1 MQYIQQL
8 LSRINLLYLCPFV
21 QKILHLSLILCLVAL
36 TPMSAYAAGD
46 SLTSSISLS
55 FNSTKKFQL
64 EAYEHFYAYYT
75 VPSSYSRTKNT
86 LSVTVS
92 NLSNFSISVM
102 NSDGSSISTTR
113 KKNILY
119 FKNNAFIAENR
130 YFIKIHNQRN
140 IRSSGSINIRCTTD
154 TTASPKTSHKDATN
168 IASSHKRHQQ
178 KSTKSSSSR
187 NASRQKSTNNSYSRN
202 ASRQKT
208 ANNSYSRNAS
218 RQKSTNNSYSRNAS
232 RQKSTNNSSSRN
244 ASRQKTANNSSSR
257 NASRQKATNNSSSQ
271 NASRQK
277 ATKSS
282 SSRKGKTA
290 ATNNASTS
298 SKKYVSSGT
307 TLSPVTP
314 AIHYIRLKKGT
325 SIALAERIYTTVPN
339 HPISFTPSSSS
350 LHITDGIVYA
360 TSAGLFYIIIQ
371 DGSYSSSC
379 TVKVDP

>member
-140 IRSSGSINIRCTTD
+140 IRSAGSINIRYTTD

-187 NASRQKSTNNSYSRN
+187 NASRQKT
-202 ASRQKT
+202 T
-208 ANNSYSRNAS
+208 
-218 RQKSTNNSYSRNAS
+218 KS
-232 RQKSTNNSSSRN
+232 SSSRN

-257 NASRQKATNNSSSQ
+257 ND
-271 NASRQK
+271 SRQK

-290 ATNNASTS
+290 ATNKASTS

>member
-140 IRSSGSINIRCTTD
+140 IHSSGSINIRYTTD

-178 KSTKSSSSR
+178 KST
-187 NASRQKSTNNSYSRN
+187 
-202 ASRQKT
+202 
-208 ANNSYSRNAS
+208 
-218 RQKSTNNSYSRNAS
+218 
-232 RQKSTNNSSSRN
+232 NNSSSRN

-257 NASRQKATNNSSSQ
+257 NASRQKTTNNSSSRNASRQ
-271 NASRQK
+271 KATKSSSSRNASRQK

>member
-8 LSRINLLYLCPFV
+8 LSRINLLYLCSFV

-75 VPSSYSRTKNT
+75 MPSSYSRTKNT

-119 FKNNAFIAENR
+119 FKNNAFTAENR

-140 IRSSGSINIRCTTD
+140 IRSSGSINIRYTTD

-168 IASSHKRHQQ
+168 IASSHKQHQQ

-187 NASRQKSTNNSYSRN
+187 NASRQKT
-202 ASRQKT
+202 T
-208 ANNSYSRNAS
+208 
-218 RQKSTNNSYSRNAS
+218 KS
-232 RQKSTNNSSSRN
+232 
-244 ASRQKTANNSSSR
+244 SSSR
-257 NASRQKATNNSSSQ
+257 NASRQKATNNSSS
-271 NASRQK
+271 
-277 ATKSS
+277 
-282 SSRKGKTA
+282 RKGKTA
-290 ATNNASTS
+290 ATNKSSTS

>member
-1 MQYIQQL
+1 MQHIQQL

-64 EAYEHFYAYYT
+64 EPYEHFYAYYT

-140 IRSSGSINIRCTTD
+140 IRSSGSINIRYTTD

-187 NASRQKSTNNSYSRN
+187 NASRQKST
-202 ASRQKT
+202 
-208 ANNSYSRNAS
+208 
-218 RQKSTNNSYSRNAS
+218 KS
-232 RQKSTNNSSSRN
+232 
-244 ASRQKTANNSSSR
+244 SSSR
-257 NASRQKATNNSSSQ
+257 NASRQKATNNSSS
-271 NASRQK
+271 
-277 ATKSS
+277 
-282 SSRKGKTA
+282 RKGKTP
-290 ATNNASTS
+290 ATNNVSTS
-298 SKKYVSSGT
+298 PKKNISSDT

>member
-75 VPSSYSRTKNT
+75 MPSSYSRTKNT

-119 FKNNAFIAENR
+119 FKNNAFTAENR

-140 IRSSGSINIRCTTD
+140 IRSSGSINIRYTTD

-187 NASRQKSTNNSYSRN
+187 NASRQKT
-202 ASRQKT
+202 T
-208 ANNSYSRNAS
+208 
-218 RQKSTNNSYSRNAS
+218 KS
-232 RQKSTNNSSSRN
+232 SSSRN

-257 NASRQKATNNSSSQ
+257 NASRQKTTNNSSSR

-277 ATKSS
+277 ATNNS

-290 ATNNASTS
+290 ATNKSSTS
-298 SKKYVSSGT
+298 SKKNVSSGT

>member
-75 VPSSYSRTKNT
+75 MPSSYSRTKNT

-119 FKNNAFIAENR
+119 FKNNAFTAENR

-140 IRSSGSINIRCTTD
+140 IRSAGSINIRYTTD

-178 KSTKSSSSR
+178 KST
-187 NASRQKSTNNSYSRN
+187 
-202 ASRQKT
+202 
-208 ANNSYSRNAS
+208 
-218 RQKSTNNSYSRNAS
+218 
-232 RQKSTNNSSSRN
+232 NNSSSRN

-257 NASRQKATNNSSSQ
+257 NASRQKN
-271 NASRQK
+271 
-277 ATKSS
+277 TKSS

>member
-140 IRSSGSINIRCTTD
+140 IRSAGSINIRYTTD

-187 NASRQKSTNNSYSRN
+187 NASRQKT
-202 ASRQKT
+202 T
-208 ANNSYSRNAS
+208 
-218 RQKSTNNSYSRNAS
+218 KS
-232 RQKSTNNSSSRN
+232 SSSRN
-244 ASRQKTANNSSSR
+244 ASRQKTANNSY
-257 NASRQKATNNSSSQ
+257 
-271 NASRQK
+271 
-277 ATKSS
+277 
-282 SSRKGKTA
+282 SRKGKTA

>member
-1 MQYIQQL
+1 MHYKKGVSMQYIQQL

-75 VPSSYSRTKNT
+75 MPSSYSRTKNT

-119 FKNNAFIAENR
+119 FKNNAFTAKNR

-140 IRSSGSINIRCTTD
+140 IRSAGSINIRYTTD

-187 NASRQKSTNNSYSRN
+187 NASRQKT
-202 ASRQKT
+202 T
-208 ANNSYSRNAS
+208 
-218 RQKSTNNSYSRNAS
+218 KS
-232 RQKSTNNSSSRN
+232 SSSRN

-257 NASRQKATNNSSSQ
+257 NASRQKN
-271 NASRQK
+271 
-277 ATKSS
+277 TKSS

>member
-75 VPSSYSRTKNT
+75 MPSSYSRTKNT

-119 FKNNAFIAENR
+119 FKNNAFTAENR

-140 IRSSGSINIRCTTD
+140 IRSAGSINIRYTTD

-187 NASRQKSTNNSYSRN
+187 NASRQKSTNNSY
-202 ASRQKT
+202 
-208 ANNSYSRNAS
+208 
-218 RQKSTNNSYSRNAS
+218 
-232 RQKSTNNSSSRN
+232 SRN

>member
-1 MQYIQQL
+1 MQHIQQL

-64 EAYEHFYAYYT
+64 EPYEHFYAYYT

-140 IRSSGSINIRCTTD
+140 IRSSGSINIRYTTD

-187 NASRQKSTNNSYSRN
+187 NASRQKSTKSSSSRN
-202 ASRQKT
+202 ASRQK
-208 ANNSYSRNAS
+208 A
-218 RQKSTNNSYSRNAS
+218 TNNSSSRNAS

-244 ASRQKTANNSSSR
+244 ASRQKTA
-257 NASRQKATNNSSSQ
+257 
-271 NASRQK
+271 
-277 ATKSS
+277 KSS
-282 SSRKGKTA
+282 SSRKGKTP
-290 ATNNASTS
+290 ATNNVSTS
-298 SKKYVSSGT
+298 PKKNISSDT
-307 TLSPVTP
+307 ALSPVTP

>member
-64 EAYEHFYAYYT
+64 EAYEHFYANYT

-140 IRSSGSINIRCTTD
+140 IRSSGSINIRYTTD

-187 NASRQKSTNNSYSRN
+187 NASRQKTANNSSSRN
-202 ASRQKT
+202 ASRQK
-208 ANNSYSRNAS
+208 N
-218 RQKSTNNSYSRNAS
+218 
-232 RQKSTNNSSSRN
+232 TNNSSSRN

-257 NASRQKATNNSSSQ
+257 NASRQKN
-271 NASRQK
+271 
-277 ATKSS
+277 TKSS

>member
-1 MQYIQQL
+1 MHYKKGVSMQYIQQL

-64 EAYEHFYAYYT
+64 EAYEHFYANYT

-140 IRSSGSINIRCTTD
+140 IRSSGSINIRYTTD

-187 NASRQKSTNNSYSRN
+187 NASRQKT
-202 ASRQKT
+202 
-208 ANNSYSRNAS
+208 
-218 RQKSTNNSYSRNAS
+218 
-232 RQKSTNNSSSRN
+232 
-244 ASRQKTANNSSSR
+244 
-257 NASRQKATNNSSSQ
+257 
-271 NASRQK
+271 
-277 ATKSS
+277 TKSS

-290 ATNNASTS
+290 ATNNTSTS

-350 LHITDGIVYA
+350 LHITDGIVYT

>member
-140 IRSSGSINIRCTTD
+140 IRSAGSINIRYTTD

-187 NASRQKSTNNSYSRN
+187 NASRQKSTNNS
-202 ASRQKT
+202 
-208 ANNSYSRNAS
+208 
-218 RQKSTNNSYSRNAS
+218 
-232 RQKSTNNSSSRN
+232 SSRN
-244 ASRQKTANNSSSR
+244 ASRQKTANN
-257 NASRQKATNNSSSQ
+257 
-271 NASRQK
+271 
-277 ATKSS
+277 S

-298 SKKYVSSGT
+298 SKKYISSGT

-339 HPISFTPSSSS
+339 HPISFTHSSSS

>member
-21 QKILHLSLILCLVAL
+21 QKILHLSLILCLGAL

-64 EAYEHFYAYYT
+64 EAYEHFYANYT

-140 IRSSGSINIRCTTD
+140 IRSAGSINIRYTTD

-178 KSTKSSSSR
+178 KST
-187 NASRQKSTNNSYSRN
+187 
-202 ASRQKT
+202 
-208 ANNSYSRNAS
+208 
-218 RQKSTNNSYSRNAS
+218 
-232 RQKSTNNSSSRN
+232 NNSSSRN

-257 NASRQKATNNSSSQ
+257 NASRQKTTNNSSSR

>member
-1 MQYIQQL
+1 MQHIQQL

-64 EAYEHFYAYYT
+64 EPYEHFYAYYT

-140 IRSSGSINIRCTTD
+140 IRSAGSINIRYTTD

-178 KSTKSSSSR
+178 KSTKSSSSW
-187 NASRQKSTNNSYSRN
+187 N

-208 ANNSYSRNAS
+208 T
-218 RQKSTNNSYSRNAS
+218 KS
-232 RQKSTNNSSSRN
+232 SSSRN

-257 NASRQKATNNSSSQ
+257 NDSRQKATNNSSSR
-271 NASRQK
+271 NDSRQK

-298 SKKYVSSGT
+298 SKKYISSGT

-360 TSAGLFYIIIQ
+360 TSAGLFYIIVQ

>member
-64 EAYEHFYAYYT
+64 EAYEHFYAYCT

-140 IRSSGSINIRCTTD
+140 IRSAGSINIRYTTD

-178 KSTKSSSSR
+178 KSTKSSSF
-187 NASRQKSTNNSYSRN
+187 
-202 ASRQKT
+202 
-208 ANNSYSRNAS
+208 
-218 RQKSTNNSYSRNAS
+218 RNAS
-232 RQKSTNNSSSRN
+232 RQKSTNNSSSRNASRQKATNNSSFRN

-257 NASRQKATNNSSSQ
+257 NASRQKAT
-271 NASRQK
+271 
-277 ATKSS
+277 KSS
-282 SSRKGKTA
+282 SSQKGKTP
-290 ATNNASTS
+290 ATNNVSTS
-298 SKKYVSSGT
+298 PKKYVSSGT

-325 SIALAERIYTTVPN
+325 SIALAEKIYTTVPN
-339 HPISFTPSSSS
+339 HRISFTPSSSS

>member
-140 IRSSGSINIRCTTD
+140 IRSSGSINIRYTTD

-178 KSTKSSSSR
+178 KST
-187 NASRQKSTNNSYSRN
+187 
-202 ASRQKT
+202 
-208 ANNSYSRNAS
+208 
-218 RQKSTNNSYSRNAS
+218 
-232 RQKSTNNSSSRN
+232 NNSSSRN
-244 ASRQKTANNSSSR
+244 ASRQKTTNNSSSR
-257 NASRQKATNNSSSQ
+257 NASRQKATKSSSSR

>member
-75 VPSSYSRTKNT
+75 MPSSYSRTKNT

-119 FKNNAFIAENR
+119 FKNNAFTAENR

-140 IRSSGSINIRCTTD
+140 IRSSGSINIRYTTD
-154 TTASPKTSHKDATN
+154 TTASPKTSHKDVTN

-178 KSTKSSSSR
+178 KST
-187 NASRQKSTNNSYSRN
+187 NNSS
-202 ASRQKT
+202 
-208 ANNSYSRNAS
+208 
-218 RQKSTNNSYSRNAS
+218 SRNAS

-257 NASRQKATNNSSSQ
+257 NASRQKTTNNSSSR

>member
-8 LSRINLLYLCPFV
+8 LSRINLLYLCPLV

-64 EAYEHFYAYYT
+64 EPYEHFYAYYT

-140 IRSSGSINIRCTTD
+140 IRSSGSINIRYTTD
-154 TTASPKTSHKDATN
+154 TTVSPKTSHKDATN

-187 NASRQKSTNNSYSRN
+187 NASRQKSTKSSSSRN
-202 ASRQKT
+202 ASRQK
-208 ANNSYSRNAS
+208 A
-218 RQKSTNNSYSRNAS
+218 TNNSSSRNAS

-244 ASRQKTANNSSSR
+244 ASRQKTA
-257 NASRQKATNNSSSQ
+257 
-271 NASRQK
+271 
-277 ATKSS
+277 KSS
-282 SSRKGKTA
+282 SSRKGKTP
-290 ATNNASTS
+290 ATNNVSTS
-298 SKKYVSSGT
+298 PKKNISSDT

>member
-64 EAYEHFYAYYT
+64 EAYEHFYANYT

-140 IRSSGSINIRCTTD
+140 IRSSGSINIRYTTD

-187 NASRQKSTNNSYSRN
+187 NASRQKT
-202 ASRQKT
+202 T
-208 ANNSYSRNAS
+208 
-218 RQKSTNNSYSRNAS
+218 KS
-232 RQKSTNNSSSRN
+232 SSSRN

-257 NASRQKATNNSSSQ
+257 
-271 NASRQK
+271 
-277 ATKSS
+277 
-282 SSRKGKTA
+282 KGKTA
-290 ATNNASTS
+290 ATNKSSTS

>member
-1 MQYIQQL
+1 MQHIQQL

-64 EAYEHFYAYYT
+64 EPYEHFYAYYT

-140 IRSSGSINIRCTTD
+140 IRSSGSINIRYTTD

-187 NASRQKSTNNSYSRN
+187 NASRQKSTKRSSSRN
-202 ASRQKT
+202 ASRQK
-208 ANNSYSRNAS
+208 A
-218 RQKSTNNSYSRNAS
+218 TNNSSSRNAS

-244 ASRQKTANNSSSR
+244 ASRQKTA
-257 NASRQKATNNSSSQ
+257 
-271 NASRQK
+271 
-277 ATKSS
+277 KSS
-282 SSRKGKTA
+282 SSRKGKTP
-290 ATNNASTS
+290 ATNNVSTS
-298 SKKYVSSGT
+298 PKKNISSDT

>member
-75 VPSSYSRTKNT
+75 VPSSYSRAKNT

-140 IRSSGSINIRCTTD
+140 IRSAGSINIRYTTD
-154 TTASPKTSHKDATN
+154 ITASPKTSHKDATN

-187 NASRQKSTNNSYSRN
+187 NASRQK
-202 ASRQKT
+202 T
-208 ANNSYSRNAS
+208 ANNSY
-218 RQKSTNNSYSRNAS
+218 
-232 RQKSTNNSSSRN
+232 
-244 ASRQKTANNSSSR
+244 
-257 NASRQKATNNSSSQ
+257 
-271 NASRQK
+271 
-277 ATKSS
+277 
-282 SSRKGKTA
+282 SRKGKTA
-290 ATNNASTS
+290 ATNKASTS

>member
-140 IRSSGSINIRCTTD
+140 IRSSGSINIRYTTD

-187 NASRQKSTNNSYSRN
+187 NASRQK
-202 ASRQKT
+202 T
-208 ANNSYSRNAS
+208 ANNSS
-218 RQKSTNNSYSRNAS
+218 SRNAS

-244 ASRQKTANNSSSR
+244 ASRQKTA
-257 NASRQKATNNSSSQ
+257 
-271 NASRQK
+271 
-277 ATKSS
+277 KSS
-282 SSRKGKTA
+282 SSRKGKTP
-290 ATNNASTS
+290 ATNNVSTS
-298 SKKYVSSGT
+298 PKKNISSDT

>member
-8 LSRINLLYLCPFV
+8 LSRINLLDLCPFV

-92 NLSNFSISVM
+92 NLSNFSVSVM

-140 IRSSGSINIRCTTD
+140 IRSSGSINIRYTTD

-187 NASRQKSTNNSYSRN
+187 NASRQK
-202 ASRQKT
+202 
-208 ANNSYSRNAS
+208 
-218 RQKSTNNSYSRNAS
+218 
-232 RQKSTNNSSSRN
+232 
-244 ASRQKTANNSSSR
+244 
-257 NASRQKATNNSSSQ
+257 
-271 NASRQK
+271 

-290 ATNNASTS
+290 ATNNTSTS

>member
-75 VPSSYSRTKNT
+75 MPSSYSRTKNT

-119 FKNNAFIAENR
+119 FKNNAFTAENR

-140 IRSSGSINIRCTTD
+140 IRSSGSINIRYTTD

-168 IASSHKRHQQ
+168 IASSHKQHQQ
-178 KSTKSSSSR
+178 KSTKSSSF
-187 NASRQKSTNNSYSRN
+187 RN

-208 ANNSYSRNAS
+208 T
-218 RQKSTNNSYSRNAS
+218 KS
-232 RQKSTNNSSSRN
+232 
-244 ASRQKTANNSSSR
+244 SSSR
-257 NASRQKATNNSSSQ
+257 NASRQKATNNSSS
-271 NASRQK
+271 
-277 ATKSS
+277 
-282 SSRKGKTA
+282 RKGKTA
-290 ATNNASTS
+290 ATNKSSTS

>member
-75 VPSSYSRTKNT
+75 MPSSYSRTKNT

-119 FKNNAFIAENR
+119 FKNNAFTAENR

-140 IRSSGSINIRCTTD
+140 IRSAGSINIRYTTD

-187 NASRQKSTNNSYSRN
+187 
-202 ASRQKT
+202 
-208 ANNSYSRNAS
+208 
-218 RQKSTNNSYSRNAS
+218 
-232 RQKSTNNSSSRN
+232 
-244 ASRQKTANNSSSR
+244 
-257 NASRQKATNNSSSQ
+257 

>member
-1 MQYIQQL
+1 MHYKKGVSMQYIQQL

-64 EAYEHFYAYYT
+64 EAYEHFYANYT

-140 IRSSGSINIRCTTD
+140 IRSSGSINIRYTTD

-178 KSTKSSSSR
+178 KS
-187 NASRQKSTNNSYSRN
+187 
-202 ASRQKT
+202 
-208 ANNSYSRNAS
+208 
-218 RQKSTNNSYSRNAS
+218 
-232 RQKSTNNSSSRN
+232 
-244 ASRQKTANNSSSR
+244 
-257 NASRQKATNNSSSQ
+257 
-271 NASRQK
+271 
-277 ATKSS
+277 TKSS

>member
-1 MQYIQQL
+1 MHYKKGVFMQYIQQL

-64 EAYEHFYAYYT
+64 EAYEHFYVYYT

-140 IRSSGSINIRCTTD
+140 IRSAGSINIRYTTD

-187 NASRQKSTNNSYSRN
+187 NASRQKT
-202 ASRQKT
+202 T
-208 ANNSYSRNAS
+208 
-218 RQKSTNNSYSRNAS
+218 KS
-232 RQKSTNNSSSRN
+232 SSSRN
-244 ASRQKTANNSSSR
+244 ASRQKTANNSY
-257 NASRQKATNNSSSQ
+257 
-271 NASRQK
+271 
-277 ATKSS
+277 
-282 SSRKGKTA
+282 SRKGKTA

-298 SKKYVSSGT
+298 SKKYISSGT

-360 TSAGLFYIIIQ
+360 TSAGLFYIIVQ

-379 TVKVDP
+379 TVKVYP

>member
-1 MQYIQQL
+1 MHYKKGVFMQYIQQL

-64 EAYEHFYAYYT
+64 EPYEHFYAYYT

-140 IRSSGSINIRCTTD
+140 IRSAGSINIRYTTD
-154 TTASPKTSHKDATN
+154 TSAYPKTSHKDATN

-178 KSTKSSSSR
+178 KSTKSSSSW
-187 NASRQKSTNNSYSRN
+187 N

-208 ANNSYSRNAS
+208 T
-218 RQKSTNNSYSRNAS
+218 KS
-232 RQKSTNNSSSRN
+232 SSSRN
-244 ASRQKTANNSSSR
+244 ASRQKTANN
-257 NASRQKATNNSSSQ
+257 
-271 NASRQK
+271 
-277 ATKSS
+277 S

-298 SKKYVSSGT
+298 SKKYISSGT

>member
-75 VPSSYSRTKNT
+75 MPSSYSRTKNT

-119 FKNNAFIAENR
+119 FKNNAFTAENR

-140 IRSSGSINIRCTTD
+140 IRSSGSINIRYTTD

-187 NASRQKSTNNSYSRN
+187 NASRQKT
-202 ASRQKT
+202 T
-208 ANNSYSRNAS
+208 
-218 RQKSTNNSYSRNAS
+218 KS
-232 RQKSTNNSSSRN
+232 SSSRN

-257 NASRQKATNNSSSQ
+257 NASRQKTTNN
-271 NASRQK
+271 
-277 ATKSS
+277 S

-290 ATNNASTS
+290 ATNKSSTS
-298 SKKYVSSGT
+298 SKKNVSSGT

>member
-8 LSRINLLYLCPFV
+8 LSRINLLYLCPLV

-46 SLTSSISLS
+46 SLTSSTSLS

-102 NSDGSSISTTR
+102 SSDGSSISTTR

-140 IRSSGSINIRCTTD
+140 IRSAGSINIRYTTD

-187 NASRQKSTNNSYSRN
+187 NASRQKT
-202 ASRQKT
+202 T
-208 ANNSYSRNAS
+208 
-218 RQKSTNNSYSRNAS
+218 KS
-232 RQKSTNNSSSRN
+232 SSSRN

-257 NASRQKATNNSSSQ
+257 NDSRQKATNNSSSR
-271 NASRQK
+271 NDSRQK

-298 SKKYVSSGT
+298 SKKYISSGT

>member
-36 TPMSAYAAGD
+36 TPMSAYAAGE

-140 IRSSGSINIRCTTD
+140 IRSAGSINIRYTTD

-187 NASRQKSTNNSYSRN
+187 NASRQK
-202 ASRQKT
+202 T
-208 ANNSYSRNAS
+208 ANNSY
-218 RQKSTNNSYSRNAS
+218 
-232 RQKSTNNSSSRN
+232 
-244 ASRQKTANNSSSR
+244 
-257 NASRQKATNNSSSQ
+257 
-271 NASRQK
+271 
-277 ATKSS
+277 
-282 SSRKGKTA
+282 SRKGKTA

>member
-75 VPSSYSRTKNT
+75 MPSSYSRTKNT

-119 FKNNAFIAENR
+119 FKNNAFTAENR

-140 IRSSGSINIRCTTD
+140 IRSAGSINIRYTTD

-187 NASRQKSTNNSYSRN
+187 NASRQKN
-202 ASRQKT
+202 
-208 ANNSYSRNAS
+208 
-218 RQKSTNNSYSRNAS
+218 
-232 RQKSTNNSSSRN
+232 
-244 ASRQKTANNSSSR
+244 
-257 NASRQKATNNSSSQ
+257 
-271 NASRQK
+271 
-277 ATKSS
+277 TKSS

>member
-75 VPSSYSRTKNT
+75 MPSSYSRTKNT

-140 IRSSGSINIRCTTD
+140 IRSSGSINIRYTTD

-187 NASRQKSTNNSYSRN
+187 NASRQKSTNNS
-202 ASRQKT
+202 
-208 ANNSYSRNAS
+208 
-218 RQKSTNNSYSRNAS
+218 
-232 RQKSTNNSSSRN
+232 SSRN

-257 NASRQKATNNSSSQ
+257 NASRQKN
-271 NASRQK
+271 
-277 ATKSS
+277 TKSS

-298 SKKYVSSGT
+298 SKIYVSSGT

>member
-64 EAYEHFYAYYT
+64 EAYEHFYANYT

-119 FKNNAFIAENR
+119 FKNNALIAENR

-140 IRSSGSINIRCTTD
+140 IRSAGSINIRYTTD

-187 NASRQKSTNNSYSRN
+187 NASRQKSTNNS
-202 ASRQKT
+202 
-208 ANNSYSRNAS
+208 
-218 RQKSTNNSYSRNAS
+218 
-232 RQKSTNNSSSRN
+232 
-244 ASRQKTANNSSSR
+244 
-257 NASRQKATNNSSSQ
+257 
-271 NASRQK
+271 
-277 ATKSS
+277 

-290 ATNNASTS
+290 ATNKASTS

-307 TLSPVTP
+307 TPSLVTP

>member
-1 MQYIQQL
+1 MQHIQQL

-64 EAYEHFYAYYT
+64 EPYEHFYAYYT

-140 IRSSGSINIRCTTD
+140 IRSAGSINIRYTTD

-178 KSTKSSSSR
+178 KSTKSSSSW
-187 NASRQKSTNNSYSRN
+187 N

-208 ANNSYSRNAS
+208 T
-218 RQKSTNNSYSRNAS
+218 KS
-232 RQKSTNNSSSRN
+232 SSSRN
-244 ASRQKTANNSSSR
+244 ASRQKTANNSY
-257 NASRQKATNNSSSQ
+257 
-271 NASRQK
+271 
-277 ATKSS
+277 
-282 SSRKGKTA
+282 SRKGKTA

-298 SKKYVSSGT
+298 SKKFVSSGT

-360 TSAGLFYIIIQ
+360 TSAGLFYIIVQ

>member
-46 SLTSSISLS
+46 SLTSSISRS

-140 IRSSGSINIRCTTD
+140 IRSAGSINIRYTTD

-178 KSTKSSSSR
+178 KSTKSSSSW
-187 NASRQKSTNNSYSRN
+187 N

-208 ANNSYSRNAS
+208 T
-218 RQKSTNNSYSRNAS
+218 KS
-232 RQKSTNNSSSRN
+232 SSSRN

-257 NASRQKATNNSSSQ
+257 NASW
-271 NASRQK
+271 QK

-298 SKKYVSSGT
+298 SKKYISSGT

>member
-75 VPSSYSRTKNT
+75 MPSSYSRTKNT

-119 FKNNAFIAENR
+119 FKNNAFTAENR

-140 IRSSGSINIRCTTD
+140 IRSAGSINIRYTTD

-178 KSTKSSSSR
+178 K
-187 NASRQKSTNNSYSRN
+187 N
-202 ASRQKT
+202 
-208 ANNSYSRNAS
+208 
-218 RQKSTNNSYSRNAS
+218 
-232 RQKSTNNSSSRN
+232 
-244 ASRQKTANNSSSR
+244 
-257 NASRQKATNNSSSQ
+257 
-271 NASRQK
+271 
-277 ATKSS
+277 TKSS

>member
-1 MQYIQQL
+1 MHYKKGVSMQYIQQL

-64 EAYEHFYAYYT
+64 EAYEHFYANYT

-140 IRSSGSINIRCTTD
+140 IRSAGSINIRYTTD

-187 NASRQKSTNNSYSRN
+187 NASRQKS
-202 ASRQKT
+202 
-208 ANNSYSRNAS
+208 
-218 RQKSTNNSYSRNAS
+218 
-232 RQKSTNNSSSRN
+232 
-244 ASRQKTANNSSSR
+244 
-257 NASRQKATNNSSSQ
+257 
-271 NASRQK
+271 
-277 ATKSS
+277 TKSS

-339 HPISFTPSSSS
+339 HPISFAPSSSS

>member
-64 EAYEHFYAYYT
+64 EAYEHFYANCT

-140 IRSSGSINIRCTTD
+140 IRSSGSINIRYTTD

-187 NASRQKSTNNSYSRN
+187 NASRQKT
-202 ASRQKT
+202 T
-208 ANNSYSRNAS
+208 
-218 RQKSTNNSYSRNAS
+218 KS
-232 RQKSTNNSSSRN
+232 SSSRN

-257 NASRQKATNNSSSQ
+257 NASRQKN
-271 NASRQK
+271 
-277 ATKSS
+277 TKSS